1 MAASF
6 APNSNTSNS
15 QQQSTSASASK
26 EIKATSGL
34 QSSTTEETGSNPA
47 AVKKE
52 IPTISE
58 QEQSCTCSKEII
70 KKPETL
76 CQKKQQGKNQFIRS
90 KIIFL

>member
-70 KKPETL
+70 KKPESL
-76 CQKKQQGKNQFIRS
+76 CQKKQQGKIQFFQI
-90 KIIFL
+90 

>member
-6 APNSNTSNS
+6 APNSSTSNN

-26 EIKATSGL
+26 ENKAASGL

-52 IPTISE
+52 ITRLESE
-58 QEQSCTCSKEII
+58 QEQSCTCSKEIV

-76 CQKKQQGKNQFIRS
+76 CQKRQQGKSNFGFS
-90 KIIFL
+90 GP